1 MVDGAQQGGKYGA
14 ENQTVSTEER
24 SGRVDHFR
32 QSADDSL
39 MFSAE
44 CQAEKRNLDT
54 GISLIYEFKPRM
66 NKRFLWNALK
76 QAEKKNKIL

>member
-1 MVDGAQQGGKYGA
+1 MERNKEENMAQGIKHPI
-14 ENQTVSTEER
+14 STEER

-32 QSADDSL
+32 QSADDSP

-66 NKRFLWNALK
+66 NKRFL
-76 QAEKKNKIL
+76 